1 MNQEAVE
8 KLFLDLKAEIDDG
21 TPILVEGPEDEKALR
36 HLGIDGRFV
45 RLSKVPYH
53 EIAAQLSAEGVR
65 KIIILT
71 DFDDYGEQSA
81 RKLKGFFLNES
92 IQADVSFRKRFKAL
106 TGLVEFQYLPALLE
120 SEK

>member
-1 MNQEAVE
+1 MNQEAVD
-8 KLFLDLKAEIDDG
+8 KLFLDLKAEIEDG

-36 HLGIDGRFV
+36 LLGCDARFI

-53 EIAAQLSAEGVR
+53 EIAAQLSAEGIR
-65 KIIILT
+65 RIIILT
-71 DFDDYGEQSA
+71 DLDDYGEQSA

-106 TGLVEFQYLPALLE
+106 TGVVEFQYLPSLLE